1 MKTVD
6 ITPEEMEKHIARFEN
21 LEPNENEYARREGVP
36 VEAIRMIA
44 ADRIYTVVSEGATP
58 GGAVGGGG
66 ISVYVLD
73 CPPGDG
79 PLIHAHVET
88 HESFM
93 CLRGQFRIRYG
104 DHGRFETILDEND
117 FIAVPPGV
125 MRQFQNAS
133 DTEHATLLVIIAG
146 QPKDA
151 LRDVYYPPEVG
162 EELAQRFGADA
173 KAGIER
179 MGLQFTAEQTAP
191 RD

>member
-6 ITPEEMEKHIARFEN
+6 ITPEAMEKHIARFAK
-21 LEPNENEYARREGVP
+21 LELSENEYARKEGVP
-36 VEAIRMIA
+36 AEAMRMIA
-44 ADRIYTVVSEGATP
+44 ADRIYTIVSEGAVP
-58 GGAVGGGG
+58 GAAIGGGG

-93 CLRGQFRIRYG
+93 CLKGQFLIRYG
-104 DHGRFETILDEND
+104 DHGRFETVLDEND

-125 MRQFQNAS
+125 MRQFENVS
-133 DTEHATLLVIIAG
+133 ETENATLLVIIAG
-146 QPKDA
+146 QPDDA

-162 EELAQRFGADA
+162 AELEERFGADA

-179 MGLQFTAEQTAP
+179 MGLQFTAEQSAP
-191 RD
+191 AD

>member
-6 ITPEEMEKHIARFEN
+6 ITPDAMARHIARFAKLKPIEN
-21 LEPNENEYARREGVP
+21 DYAEREGVP
-36 VEAIRMIA
+36 PEALRMIA
-44 ADRIYTVVSEGATP
+44 ADRIYTIVSEGAAP
-58 GGAVGGGG
+58 GAAVGGGG

-79 PLIHAHVET
+79 PAIHAHVET

-93 CLRGQFRIRYG
+93 CLRGRFRIRYG

-125 MRQFQNAS
+125 MRQFENVS
-133 DTEHATLLVIIAG
+133 ETENATLLVIIAG
-146 QPKDA
+146 QPEDA

-162 EELAQRFGADA
+162 AKLEERFGADA

-179 MGLQFTAEQTAP
+179 MGLQFTAEQGASA
-191 RD
+191 D